1 MNQRGFM
8 QYKSRL
14 QHQIMNRVKEIESRE
29 VQKKF
34 YRSSLIRQI
43 EAEHDWQF
51 TGEQTAELLRMA
63 VYPDLRTEE
72 EKEQDEAFWGKCLDA
87 IMSRIKQP

>member
-1 MNQRGFM
+1 MDQRQFG
-8 QYKSRL
+8 QYKRRL
-14 QHQIMNRVKEIESRE
+14 QYQIMERVKTIENRD

-43 EAEHDWQF
+43 EAENDWRF

-72 EKEQDEAFWGKCLDA
+72 KKERDEAFWGKVLGA
-87 IMSRIKQP
+87 IMTED